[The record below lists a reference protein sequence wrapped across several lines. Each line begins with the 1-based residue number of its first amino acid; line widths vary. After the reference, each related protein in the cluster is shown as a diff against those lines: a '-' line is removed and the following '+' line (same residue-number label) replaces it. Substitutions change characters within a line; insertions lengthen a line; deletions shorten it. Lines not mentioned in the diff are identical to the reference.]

1 MYKQRHINKNPIVI
15 ATLLLLLVIA
25 ILIWRLI
32 PPSFE
37 NDHQI
42 TSLSTES
49 KLIHKSP
56 TKTELHSKA
65 LMELYTENEYGWPP
79 TSSIPAIYIEHLPE
93 DMNTLSIEDKKRL
106 FFQTLLPLVI
116 KENKL
121 IDNERTRLLDHIKLG
136 QLEQIARIAEN
147 YGITCELNNDE
158 IKHELLS
165 RIDKLPVALVLAQA
179 ANESAWGTS
188 RFTREANNLFGEWTY
203 KENEGIVPGKKRAGS
218 KHFIRRFSTL
228 QASIRSY
235 LNNINRGHAYVELR
249 QLRAKMRSQNQPV
262 DAFKLAEKLT
272 RYSQLGN
279 KYVLE
284 IQSIIRQNRLERLNI
299 PTDMKDPI

>member
-1 MYKQRHINKNPIVI
+1 MYEQRHINKNTIII
-15 ATLLLLLVIA
+15 ATLLLLVLA
-25 ILIWRLI
+25 ISFWLLI
-32 PPSFE
+32 PQTFGS
-37 NDHQI
+37 DHQI
-42 TSLSTES
+42 TPLSTES
-49 KLIHKSP
+49 TFIHKSP
-56 TKTELHSKA
+56 TKTGLHSKT
-65 LMELYTENEYGWPP
+65 LMKLYTEHKYGWPP
-79 TSSIPAIYIEHLPE
+79 TSSIPAIYIEHFPE

-121 IDNERTRLLDHIKLG
+121 IDNERTRLLDHIKQG
-136 QLEQIARIAEN
+136 QLEQITPIAEN
-147 YGITCELNNDE
+147 YGITGELNNDE
-158 IKHELLS
+158 IKHELLN
-165 RIDKLPVALVLAQA
+165 RVDRLPVALVLAQA

-203 KENEGIVPGKKRAGS
+203 KRNEGIVPERKRGGC

-272 RYSQLGN
+272 RYSQNGN
-279 KYVLE
+279 KYVIE
-284 IQSIIRQNRLERLNI
+284 IQSIIRQNRLDKLNI
-299 PTDMKDPI
+299 PTDMNDPI